1 MGLFSKKKEVA
12 LADFCREF
20 YEKNIMNPMIQELD
34 VNAAFV
40 DVIIRSITEVDQS
53 FAKVNSQK
61 FAKEYLLLRF
71 ELFALAW
78 LHQFGE
84 KLAVAQSVFTKDY
97 LHEKNRDDIWD
108 DLEFYNQAIARSST
122 IGRKTTNG
130 FDRAYL
136 MRVNKTKADQF
147 DHYYREGYD
156 TVAVARALNRLFT
169 EKAWKKGITA
179 ELIRLAVCDRL
190 GFKPNDEAR
199 FRLNAVIC
207 SLLYDGA
214 HQSLANVRIRAICP
228 S

>member
-1 MGLFSKKKEVA
+1 MGLFSKKKEVD

-20 YEKNIMNPMIQELD
+20 YEKYIMNLMIQELD
-34 VNAAFV
+34 VGTGIV
-40 DVIIRSITEVDQS
+40 DVKIRFITEVDQS
-53 FAKVNSQK
+53 FANISSQK

-84 KLAVAQSVFTKDY
+84 RLAVAQSKFTKDY

-108 DLEFYNQAIARSST
+108 DLKFYNQAIARSST

-130 FDRAYL
+130 FDRAYF
-136 MRVNKTKADQF
+136 MKVNKTRADQF

-156 TVAVARALNRLFT
+156 TVAVARALSRLFT

-179 ELIRLAVCDRL
+179 ELIMLAVCDHL
-190 GFKPNDEAR
+190 GFKANDEAH
-199 FRLNAVIC
+199 FRLIAVIRG
-207 SLLYDGA
+207 LYDGA
-214 HQSLANVRIRAICP
+214 HQALDNIRIRATRA